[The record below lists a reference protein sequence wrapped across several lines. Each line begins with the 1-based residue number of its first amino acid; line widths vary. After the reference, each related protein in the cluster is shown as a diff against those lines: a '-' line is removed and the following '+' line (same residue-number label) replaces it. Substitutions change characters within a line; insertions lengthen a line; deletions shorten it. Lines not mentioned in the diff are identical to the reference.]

1 MSDQPTSLFSTG
13 PGPGSGS
20 GSGAAGTSGSGI
32 GGTTTEPLGRPRR
45 RELAWNGAT
54 DLGLVLLRFAVGGV
68 FFAHGAQKVFG
79 LWGGLG
85 IGEFSRTLDGFGFR
99 SPGLLAWLVSGGE
112 LVGGAAVVLGAF
124 TPLAAAGLVAIALNA
139 VLLNAHNGFFI
150 AGPPGAGAVEFE
162 VVLGLAAAALVL
174 TGPGRIA
181 LDNGRTWQRRP
192 APWGLLCLVLG
203 VAAGLLVFFLLR
215 PR

>member
-13 PGPGSGS
+13 PGPG
-20 GSGAAGTSGSGI
+20 GTSPGTGL
-32 GGTTTEPLGRPRR
+32 GGANTEPLDRPKR
-45 RELAWNGAT
+45 RELTWNGAT
-54 DLGLVLLRFAVGGV
+54 DLGLVLLRFAVGGE
-68 FFAHGAQKVFG
+68 FFARGAQKVFG
-79 LWGGLG
+79 LWGGQG
-85 IGEFSRTLDGFGFR
+85 IAAFARTLDGFGFR
-99 SPGLLAWLVSGGE
+99 SSGVLAWVVSAGE
-112 LVGGAAVVLGAF
+112 LVGGAAVALGAF
-124 TPLAAAGLVAIALNA
+124 TPLAAAGLLAIALNA

-150 AGPPGAGAVEFE
+150 TGPPGAGAVELE

-192 APWGLLCLVLG
+192 APWGVLCLLIG

-215 PR
+215 PH

>member
-13 PGPGSGS
+13 PGPSTGSGFGA
-20 GSGAAGTSGSGI
+20 GSTSGSGL
-32 GGTTTEPLGRPRR
+32 GAANTQPLDRPKR
-45 RELAWNGAT
+45 RELTWNPAT

-79 LWGGLG
+79 LWGGPG
-85 IGEFSRTLDGFGFR
+85 IGAFARTLDGFGY
-99 SPGLLAWLVSGGE
+99 SNTGVLVWVASVGE
-112 LVGGAAVVLGAF
+112 LAAGAAVVLGLL
-124 TPLAAAGLVAIALNA
+124 TPLAAAGLVAIAINA

-150 AGPPGAGAVEFE
+150 SGPPGAGAVEFD

-192 APWGLLCLVLG
+192 APWGLLFLVVG

-215 PR
+215 PH